1 MLIFKSHALINL
13 PFLKIDFYLIR
24 IHFIIKLLMQNDV
37 YQNFNFFGFKAR
49 IFFRQKFISNQGII
63 YCTNSCILLDIFNV
77 FIKLQKIKRLFR
89 AIKG

>member
-37 YQNFNFFGFKAR
+37 YQNFKITFLDSKHAYFFVR
-49 IFFRQKFISNQGII
+49 S
-63 YCTNSCILLDIFNV
+63 
-77 FIKLQKIKRLFR
+77 LFL
-89 AIKG
+89 IKGLSIVPILVSFWTFLMYLLNYKK